1 MGMKTKMLLMVGN
14 PGEDNRTV
22 RDTTRMIETVRPDFV
37 SVSEAMVFPGT
48 ELLRTGKTK
57 GIGN

>member
-1 MGMKTKMLLMVGN
+1 MLLMVGN